1 MTISLLCLAG
11 DGIGPEIMAA
21 TKHVVAAATAR
32 TGGRIDLT
40 DRKIGFASLG
50 KGRSTIERDVIDAAL
65 AADGVILGPVSHN
78 DYPPREDGG
87 LNPSG
92 VLRRELDLYANI
104 RPAQSFGGLP
114 TPTGQ
119 DVDLVIFREN
129 LEGFYADRNLY
140 AGSGEFMPV
149 PGVAMAMRL
158 STERGSER
166 IGRAA
171 FAFAGRNGH
180 KKVTAVHKANVMRTS
195 DGLVLDVIRRIA
207 AEHPD
212 IEYDEVLV
220 DAAAALLVR
229 DPRRFDIIVTTNMF
243 GDILSDLATELAG
256 GRGLAASLN
265 LGARNAAAQ
274 AQHGSAPDIA
284 GKDRAN
290 PTSLIGSAAMLLR
303 HLGQA
308 RAATAID
315 KALKAALAHPDTRT
329 ADLGGPLGTRAFASV
344 IVNLIEDSD
353 ACRRQPSPFSS
364 CAEGHRAGLT

>member
-21 TKHVVAAATAR
+21 TKHVVAAAAGR
-32 TGGRIDLT
+32 TGEQVDFT
-40 DRKIGFASLG
+40 DRDIGFASLE
-50 KGRSTIERDVIDAAL
+50 KRKSTIERDVIEEAL

-78 DYPPREDGG
+78 DYPPREEGG
-87 LNPSG
+87 RNPSG
-92 VLRRELDLYANI
+92 VLRKELDLYANI
-104 RPAQSFGGLP
+104 RPAQSFAGLP
-114 TPTGQ
+114 TPTGRE
-119 DVDLVIFREN
+119 VDLVIFREN

-158 STERGSER
+158 ITEHGSER

-171 FAFAGRNGH
+171 FDFADTNAR

-195 DGLVLDVIRRIA
+195 DGLFLDVIRRIA
-207 AEHPD
+207 ADYPD
-212 IEYDEVLV
+212 IQYEEVLV

-229 DPRRFDIIVTTNMF
+229 DPDRFDVIVTTNMF

-256 GRGLAASLN
+256 GLGLAASLN
-265 LGARNAAAQ
+265 LGPHNAAAQ

-284 GKDRAN
+284 GRDLAN

-303 HLGQA
+303 HLGQVK
-308 RAATAID
+308 AASAINS
-315 KALKAALAHPDTRT
+315 ALKTALAQPETRT

-344 IVNLIEDSD
+344 LAELIKESD
-353 ACRRQPSPFSS
+353 A
-364 CAEGHRAGLT
+364 